1 MSAPA
6 QSLPASFP
14 AVRRSGYIVGPL
26 YDGLFFVFS
35 PLLALALGVGISGT
49 AFAVSPVDVAGLHIA
64 WSDLLISAF
73 ISAHLVIVFVR
84 SHVNRHVFRQFPLRF
99 TLVPVL
105 LFAATRSSL
114 FLMALIAVVGVWWD
128 VYHSSLQ
135 TFGLGRIYDA
145 KRGNGPQVGRSL
157 DYYLNLLLYLG
168 PILAGATLMEHM
180 EEFSAFDR
188 VGAPQLAS
196 IPSLAEAYHGW
207 LTALVLGVGAPFLLF
222 YAFRY
227 WQYHRQ
233 GYQVSP
239 QKVALLVSTGACSI
253 TAWGFNS
260 FGEAFFIMNFFHALQ
275 YFALVWHTERKSLV
289 SLARLD
295 GSALAVPAA
304 FALLVVPAAGYGW
317 WAATHASRDVTAF
330 CLVAVVSIL
339 HYWYDGFIWSVRKG
353 EV

>member
-6 QSLPASFP
+6 RPLTGAFP
-14 AVRRSGYIVGPL
+14 ALRRRGYIVGPL
-26 YDGLFFVFS
+26 YDGIFFVFS
-35 PLLALALGVGISGT
+35 PLLALALGISIAGT
-49 AFAVSPVDVAGLHIA
+49 SFAVTPVEVAGLRVS
-64 WSDLLISAF
+64 WSELLISAF

-84 SHVNRHVFRQFPLRF
+84 SHVNQNVFRQFPLRF

-145 KRGNGPQVGRSL
+145 KRGNGAQVGRQL

-180 EEFSAFDR
+180 SEFAGFER
-188 VGAPQLAS
+188 VGAHRLAS

-207 LTALVLGVGAPFLLF
+207 LTALVLAVGVPFLVF
-222 YAFRY
+222 YVFRY
-227 WQYHRQ
+227 WQYHRD

-239 QKVALLVSTGACSI
+239 QKVALLASTGACSI
-253 TAWGFNS
+253 ATWGFNS

-275 YFALVWHTERKSLV
+275 YFALVWHTERKSLA
-289 SLARLD
+289 SLVRLD
-295 GSALAVPAA
+295 GSAFAAPASL
-304 FALLVVPAAGYGW
+304 ALLVVPAAAYGW
-317 WAATHASRDVTAF
+317 WAATTASRDVTAF

-353 EV
+353 QV